1 MKDRRRRRTMA
12 FGVGSRWDQR
22 VSVQETTDR
31 NQGDRSILGN
41 TLAMVKANR
50 ARSTIELRHT
60 GIAGARKLFTHSI
73 RRDNSGGDG
82 RGVVALHHTEA
93 NGVLGRNAKVADS
106 NGGMITIISNT
117 KSGSPAT
124 GIKGSDMPKVVKAVG
139 STGHGATIHVGTSRG
154 GGAKGCFLCTELLVE
169 LGPRDFHFA
178 NLEVKSIQGTGT
190 RVQSINVGVKKSHI
204 GVRKGSTMDAVEQMG
219 IRRSWTERIVIIIK
233 KVKVEH
239 RIGGRGQTLWIN
251 KSTSG
256 KESILHQIFSEV
268 IKINIIKLKQKIGC
282 RMPEIIG
289 GRQL

>member
-1 MKDRRRRRTMA
+1 
-12 FGVGSRWDQR
+12 
-22 VSVQETTDR
+22 
-31 NQGDRSILGN
+31 
-41 TLAMVKANR
+41 MVKANR
-50 ARSTIELRHT
+50 TGTTIESRHT
-60 GIAGARKLFTHSI
+60 CIASARKLLTHSI

-82 RGVVALHHTEA
+82 RGVVALRHTEA

-106 NGGMITIISNT
+106 NGGVIAIISNA
-117 KSGSPAT
+117 KNGSPVT
-124 GIKGSDMPKVVKAVG
+124 GIKGSNMPKVVKAVG

-154 GGAKGCFLCTELLVE
+154 GGAKGCFLCTELLVD
-169 LGPRDFHFA
+169 LGARDLHLA

-219 IRRSWTERIVIIIK
+219 IRRSRTRSIVIIIIIK
-233 KVKVEH
+233 KVKVENG
-239 RIGGRGQTLWIN
+239 IGGRGQTLRIN

-268 IKINIIKLKQKIGC
+268 IKINVVKLKQKVGC